1 MRRLQ
6 FNLNKKSM
14 FIWMGV
20 LGFMIVGFMAFFP
33 TMAEEGLQELMT
45 GMPDDI
51 LQVLGFES
59 FPDFSKIDQFFGYI
73 IQYVMMALLVYSISL
88 GLNTFLKEE
97 KDGTIEF
104 LYAQPITRT
113 KLVLDKLM
121 GNLMVIGSILLVVI
135 GLSVI
140 TLVVFAPKGIEIN
153 SILIDSIPV
162 FSFMILVTVLF
173 LLLGTGL
180 SLILPSTVSTVGVSM
195 GVVFGPYVLGM
206 MAQMVDALGSLEF
219 ISILH
224 TTMPSRIYAGS
235 FDYLSY
241 GIWIGISLALFIYGL
256 YYFKKRNI
264 YV

>member
-14 FIWMGV
+14 LIWMGV

-33 TMAEEGLQELMT
+33 TMAEEGLQELMA
-45 GMPDDI
+45 GMSDDI

-97 KDGTIEF
+97 KDGTIVF

-121 GNLMVIGSILLVVI
+121 GNLMVIGSILLVD
-135 GLSVI
+135 GDL
-140 TLVVFAPKGIEIN
+140 TAKHNVVRVSGKT
-153 SILIDSIPV
+153 
-162 FSFMILVTVLF
+162 TVENGPF
-173 LLLGTGL
+173 VNLG
-180 SLILPSTVSTVGVSM
+180 
-195 GVVFGPYVLGM
+195 
-206 MAQMVDALGSLEF
+206 
-219 ISILH
+219 
-224 TTMPSRIYAGS
+224 
-235 FDYLSY
+235 
-241 GIWIGISLALFIYGL
+241 
-256 YYFKKRNI
+256 
-264 YV
+264 

>member
-33 TMAEEGLQELMT
+33 TMAEEGLQELMA
-45 GMPDDI
+45 GVPDDI

-97 KDGTIEF
+97 RDGTIEF

-173 LLLGTGL
+173 LLLEDW
-180 SLILPSTVSTVGVSM
+180 LIVVGLPSTVSTVGVSM

-241 GIWIGISLALFIYGL
+241 GIWIEY
-256 YYFKKRNI
+256 
-264 YV
+264 